1 MASWEPLGA
10 AEKEL
15 HELRLMGVEKKAFTR
30 LTDQVKSTASLI
42 STALSNGST
51 NEKADFDV
59 FREGVTLDFASFD
72 NSLLRLQFHH
82 DANIRERERY
92 HVNQER
98 IQEETQSARANNAE
112 LREQLEEARAT
123 LAQRKKFDEMADKI
137 TSNRMLRPREEQ
149 AHNLKK
155 LEDECRELERESNLY
170 EVVWRE
176 RRDQFNK
183 IMEEGMLL
191 RRQIRD
197 EKEEVDRREGMD
209 EGDDDD
215 AAAGTPRPD
224 ASRSGT
230 PAPDGEGQGVKTD
243 GETPRPLG
251 SAAPTPAAQDD
262 GEQLSVA
269 GHRRSASR
277 SRRPSQ
283 EKSPQATLKKP
294 SGAQPVEDEVMDDG
308 EEDSRN
314 ATDVATPSVV
324 IDAPEG
330 QADKMDV
337 DN

>member
-10 AEKEL
+10 AEREL
-15 HELRLMGVEKKAFTR
+15 HELRLMSVEKKAFTR
-30 LTDQVKSTASLI
+30 LTDQAKSTANLI
-42 STALSNGST
+42 SSALSSGNANDKT
-51 NEKADFDV
+51 DFDV

-92 HVNQER
+92 QVNQER
-98 IQEETQSARANNAE
+98 IQSETQLARAKNVE
-112 LREQLEEARAT
+112 LREQLEGARAT

-149 AHNLKK
+149 THNLKK
-155 LEDECRELERESNLY
+155 LEDECRELERESETY
-170 EVVWRE
+170 KVVWRE

-197 EKEEVDRREGMD
+197 EKEEVDRMEGMD
-209 EGDDDD
+209 EGGEDD
-215 AAAGTPRPD
+215 AAAGTPGPD
-224 ASRSGT
+224 ASRTGT
-230 PAPDGEGQGVKTD
+230 PALDGEGLGVKTD
-243 GETPRPLG
+243 GETPRPTG

-262 GEQLSVA
+262 GEQLSA
-269 GHRRSASR
+269 PNNRRSASR

-283 EKSPQATLKKP
+283 ERSPRPTSQKP
-294 SGAQPVEDEVMDDG
+294 SATQSGEDEVMDDG
-308 EEDSRN
+308 EEGSRN
-314 ATDVATPSVV
+314 ATEVEIPSLV
-324 IDAPEG
+324 IDAPDTQSE
-330 QADKMDV
+330 KMDV